1 VERRI
6 HSMAQAH
13 DLLTSRSWKGANM
26 TDVVARALEAFTP
39 TQIQVSG
46 EPVEL
51 SSRHTLALS
60 LALHEL
66 AANATKY
73 GALSGPGGSVKV
85 TWTVQAGKLRLNWQE
100 SGGPPVASPTRK
112 GFGTRLLEV
121 LLARD
126 LGGSMKLHY
135 DVSGVLCRVVVA
147 L

>member
-1 VERRI
+1 
-6 HSMAQAH
+6 
-13 DLLTSRSWKGANM
+13 M

-39 TQIQVSG
+39 AQVRVSG

-51 SSRHTLALS
+51 SAKHTLALS

-66 AANATKY
+66 ATNATKY
-73 GALSGPGGSVKV
+73 GALSCPGGSVNV
-85 TWTVQAGKLRLNWQE
+85 AWAVRDGKLRLTWE
-100 SGGPPVASPTRK
+100 ECGGPPVAPPTQK

-135 DVSGVLCRVVVA
+135 DVSGVRCRVAVA

>member
-1 VERRI
+1 
-6 HSMAQAH
+6 
-13 DLLTSRSWKGANM
+13 M

-39 TQIQVSG
+39 AQVRAFG

-60 LALHEL
+60 LGLHEL
-66 AANATKY
+66 ATNATKY
-73 GALSGPGGSVKV
+73 GALSCPAGLVKV
-85 TWTVQAGKLRLNWQE
+85 NWAVQDGKLHLNWE
-100 SGGPPVASPTRK
+100 EHGGPPVAPPTQQ

-126 LGGSMKLHY
+126 LGGSMKLYY
-135 DVSGVLCRVVVA
+135 DVCGVRCRVVVA